1 MAGRSRSSRVTCSPS
16 LRGTTPGSSATS
28 LTSRCTFWART
39 RTPGSSA
46 GTVPEDAARS
56 PAGRAGRRVRG
67 LLIPGADSMKRRI
80 NVATGTRWE
89 PLVGYSRA
97 VRVGPYVHVS
107 GTTSTD
113 AQGNIVGVGDPYAQA
128 AQTLRNIEVALR
140 RTGARLEDV
149 VRDVHIRSDTHRAR
163 VADQRLP
170 ARSRRD
176 VDPALH
182 GVRSW
187 NQESPDATTGPS
199 GRGARVVLRHRARGA
214 TWRTRPRPESA
225 ATRKARRRRPRSRA
239 PERWRTGHPVRAR
252 SPRHRPS

>member
-28 LTSRCTFWART
+28 LTCRCTFWART

-46 GTVPEDAARS
+46 GTVPEDDARS

-107 GTTSTD
+107 HDVLETRARP
-113 AQGNIVGVGDPYAQA
+113 AQRHLDVPQG
-128 AQTLRNIEVALR
+128 LR
-140 RTGARLEDV
+140 RLGVRVADPDDVPLRVGRGGA
-149 VRDVHIRSDTHRAR
+149 RDVHIRSDTHRAR

-170 ARSRRD
+170 ARSRCD
-176 VDPALH
+176 VDSAFH
-182 GVRSW
+182 GVHSW
-187 NQESPDATTGPS
+187 NQAEGSDPNARTVAAAKHRKTTLNIMIG
-199 GRGARVVLRHRARGA
+199 
-214 TWRTRPRPESA
+214 
-225 ATRKARRRRPRSRA
+225 
-239 PERWRTGHPVRAR
+239 
-252 SPRHRPS
+252 